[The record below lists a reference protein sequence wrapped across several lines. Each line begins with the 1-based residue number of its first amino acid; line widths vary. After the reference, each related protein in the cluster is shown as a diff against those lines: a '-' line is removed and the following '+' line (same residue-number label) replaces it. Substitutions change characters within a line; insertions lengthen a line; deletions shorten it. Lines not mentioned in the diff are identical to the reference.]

1 MGDAKAIEVRPIAR
15 RVADDVVKRVH
26 YSGSVVQNS
35 QISLGVFIGGRLHGA
50 MQFGPPL
57 DRRKILP
64 MVRGATWESV
74 IELNRMA
81 FDEALPR
88 NSESRALAVA
98 FRMFAKQAPQV
109 KWCVSFADGCQCG
122 DGTIYRA
129 SGFLLT
135 GIKENGQIVRFPD
148 GFVTTAKSLTTAGFS
163 TRIEAGK
170 RYGVDIG
177 GGASLAPFLAA
188 GARPLPGYQ
197 LRYVRFID
205 PGWVD
210 RLAVPVIPFASIPDA
225 VRMYRGQRVSPERG
239 AGVHPAKGGA
249 DPTLTLPPAV
259 EVFDA

>member
-1 MGDAKAIEVRPIAR
+1 MGDAKSIEIRPITR
-15 RVADDVVKRVH
+15 RDADDIVKRVH

-35 QISLGVFIGGRLHGA
+35 QISLGAFIGGRLHGA

-64 MVRGATWESV
+64 LVRDAPWESV

-88 NSESRALAVA
+88 NSESRALAIA
-98 FRMFAKQAPQV
+98 FRMFATQAPQV

-129 SGFLLT
+129 SGFVLT

-148 GFVTTAKSLTTAGFS
+148 GFVTTAKSLTTAGQA

-205 PGWVD
+205 PTWES
-210 RLAVPVIPFASIPDA
+210 RLTVPVIPFASIPDG
-225 VRMYRGQRVSPERG
+225 VRMYRGARRPVEGSGVQPEM
-239 AGVHPAKGGA
+239 GGSN
-249 DPTLTLPPAV
+249 PTLTLHPL
-259 EVFDA
+259 EVAGG

>member
-64 MVRGATWESV
+64 MVRDATWESV

-135 GIKENGQIVRFPD
+135 GIKEND
-148 GFVTTAKSLTTAGFS
+148 GMFEV
-163 TRIEAGK
+163 
-170 RYGVDIG
+170 
-177 GGASLAPFLAA
+177 
-188 GARPLPGYQ
+188 PGYGKIQRMTLESARMTPVQAEIRRRLKMPSQPAAALVAALGGKPIAGHQ

-205 PGWVD
+205 PTWVD

-259 EVFDA
+259 EVSDA